1 MSEISQILEA
11 VQALEQKL
19 SSLEEARTKEGA
31 NLSEIEKK
39 LAALGEEQ
47 HNYARQLLA
56 IEQKGADKLA
66 GGQKHMTLGQ
76 RFVSSEAFKNFR
88 EKRITRAS
96 LDAASPVTTPAGA
109 VPTDYR
115 GIKGEPELANVV
127 TAEFPPVPTTSNSIS
142 YLKEKAFTNSAA
154 ETAEGAQKP
163 ESKMEFEIADAP
175 VRTIPHFIRVTK
187 QLADDAPALA
197 AYIDLRMMYG
207 LKRRIE
213 KQLLVGDGTGEN
225 LKGIFAEGNYTPH
238 GFTAENLPE
247 GSTVLDMIRRC
258 ASTMALNGYRA
269 RAVFLNP
276 MDWDSLLGMK
286 DSNGNYILGRPTESG
301 ESIRPWGLRV
311 IASPEVVEGKF
322 MVADTVMGATAYER
336 QAPVLEM
343 FEQDSDNVQ
352 KNLYTIRVEC
362 RMAFAVETANAFIGG
377 DLSISGAAAKSAKVG
392 IAQVDKASVG
402 A

>member
-1 MSEISQILEA
+1 MSEISRILEA

-19 SSLEEARTKEGA
+19 ASLEEARAKEGA
-31 NLSEIEKK
+31 DLSDIEKK
-39 LAALGEEQ
+39 MNELGAEQ
-47 HNYARQLLA
+47 HKLA
-56 IEQKGADKLA
+56 LQMLAVEQKGTAKFAD
-66 GGQKHMTLGQ
+66 GQKHKTLGQ
-76 RFVSSEAFKNFR
+76 RFVESESFKNFR
-88 EKRITRAS
+88 EKRITRAT
-96 LDAASPVTTPAGA
+96 LAAASPVVTPEGA
-109 VPTDYR
+109 VPSDYR

-154 ETAEGAQKP
+154 ETAEGSKKP
-163 ESKMEFEIADAP
+163 ESKMEFELADAP

-207 LKRRIE
+207 LNRRIE

-225 LKGIFAEGNYTPH
+225 LKGIFASGNYTPH
-238 GFTAENLPE
+238 GFTEDNMPA

-258 ASTMALNGYRA
+258 ASTMSLTGYRA

-276 MDWDSLLGMK
+276 MDWDTILGMK
-286 DSNGNYILGRPTESG
+286 DSNGNYIIGRPSESG
-301 ESIRPWGLRV
+301 ENIRPWGLRV
-311 IASPEVVEGKF
+311 VASPEVAAGKF

-336 QAPVLEM
+336 QGPTLEM

-352 KNLYTIRVEC
+352 KNLYTIRCEC

-377 DLSISGAAAKSAKVG
+377 DLKIGEGA
-392 IAQVDKASVG
+392 G